1 VRNRRQGAQT
11 PCPPALGRG
20 RKGLCRTASGTDTL
34 ALVPLLITAAIL
46 LLPVPVRAAPPAPPP
61 ARTLE
66 EIVRATIASEE
77 SLRIAEAEVRKAE
90 LRSRRFLLNLTPD
103 VRLQGSYLRIDAEDA
118 GADGGSTPGDTY
130 AWAITLNQA
139 LYTGGRATAA
149 YRGQRDQ
156 EGSLRLQAEVTR
168 RSLSVAAAQ
177 AFYTVLGAAEAIG
190 IGEQAVALARLQFER
205 AARRVQLGEAVL
217 NDQLRAE
224 VSLRRFESELAGFR
238 STLAQAR
245 EAVRRLS
252 GLELAAD
259 LVVPAPLPQI
269 TGDDESLVA
278 EALAARREQKQARLA
293 VAAAEESVRE
303 KKGRFLP
310 SLALNAAWGETG
322 EEFSDRDWSWSAGVV
337 LDMPIYDRGSTPYAL
352 RESRVELEQER
363 LRAEATS
370 RDIEREVRDLL
381 REIEAA
387 RSVTESLRLGVAAA
401 AENLRL
407 SGRRYE
413 VGLADSLEVADAQNA
428 DVVARVGLVAAGYRL
443 EALTLRLRN
452 ALGRKLFAE
461 LGTAASLP

>member
-1 VRNRRQGAQT
+1 MRERGRGLGPPRIRPTALAIVALVLAG
-11 PCPPALGRG
+11 PLGPPA
-20 RKGLCRTASGTDTL
+20 
-34 ALVPLLITAAIL
+34 
-46 LLPVPVRAAPPAPPP
+46 RAGAEPPP

-66 EIVRATIASEE
+66 QVVASALASEE
-77 SLRIAEAEVRKAE
+77 SLRIAEAEVRKAA
-90 LRSRRFLLNLTPD
+90 LRSQRYFLYLTPD
-103 VRLQGSYLRIDAEDA
+103 VRLQGSYLRIDAEESDTE
-118 GADGGSTPGDTY
+118 GGPAPGDTY
-130 AWAITLNQA
+130 AWAVTLNQP

-149 YRGQRDQ
+149 YRGQKDQ
-156 EGSLRLQAEVTR
+156 EASLQLQAELTR
-168 RSLSVAAAQ
+168 RSLTVAAAQ
-177 AFYTVLGAAEAIG
+177 AYYTVLGAAEAIA

-205 AARRVQLGEAVL
+205 AARRVQLGEGVL

-224 VSLRRFESELAGFR
+224 VTLRRFESELAGFR
-238 STLAQAR
+238 STLAQSR

-259 LVVPAPLPQI
+259 LVIPPPLPPI
-269 TGDDESLVA
+269 TGDDASLIA
-278 EALAARREQKQARLA
+278 EALTARREPAQARLA
-293 VAAAEESVRE
+293 VAAAEEGVRE

-337 LDMPIYDRGSTPYAL
+337 LDMPIYERGSTPYEL

-363 LRAEATS
+363 LRSEATS
-370 RDIEREVRDLL
+370 RNIEREVRDLL

-401 AENLRL
+401 TENLRL
-407 SGRRYE
+407 AGRRYE
-413 VGLADSLEVADAQNA
+413 VGLADSVEVADAQNA

-452 ALGRKLFAE
+452 ALGRE
-461 LGTAASLP
+461 LLGGLEAPAGPR

>member
-1 VRNRRQGAQT
+1 VGAT
-11 PCPPALGRG
+11 
-20 RKGLCRTASGTDTL
+20 
-34 ALVPLLITAAIL
+34 V
-46 LLPVPVRAAPPAPPP
+46 
-61 ARTLE
+61 
-66 EIVRATIASEE
+66 ASEE

-90 LRSRRFLLNLTPD
+90 LRSRRFLLFLTPD
-103 VRLQGSYLRIDAEDA
+103 LRLQGTYLRTDAEET
-118 GADGGSTPGDTY
+118 GENGGPTPGDTY
-130 AWAITLNQA
+130 AWGLTLNQP

-156 EGSLRLQAEVTR
+156 ENSLRLQAELTR
-168 RSLSVAAAQ
+168 RALALEAAQ
-177 AFYTVLGAAEAIG
+177 AYYIVLGAAEAIA
-190 IGEQAVALARLQFER
+190 IGEQAVTLARLQFER
-205 AARRVQLGEAVL
+205 ATRRVQLGEAVL

-238 STLAQAR
+238 SALAQAR

-259 LVVPAPLPQI
+259 PVAPPPLPPI
-269 TGDDESLVA
+269 TGDDQSLVA
-278 EALAARREQKQARLA
+278 EALAARREPEQARLA

-310 SLALNAAWGETG
+310 SLALNAAWGESG
-322 EEFSDRDWSWSAGVV
+322 EEFSDRDWSWSAGIV
-337 LDMPIYDRGSTPYAL
+337 LEMPIYDRGSTPYAL

-363 LRAEATS
+363 LRAAAVS

-381 REIEAA
+381 REAEAA
-387 RSVTESLRLGVAAA
+387 RSVVESLRLGVAAA

-407 SGRRYE
+407 AGRRYE

-452 ALGRKLFAE
+452 ALGRELFP
-461 LGTAASLP
+461 GPAAPAPPL

>member
-1 VRNRRQGAQT
+1 MRKLRPGARRCAA
-11 PCPPALGRG
+11 PLARAAFVL
-20 RKGLCRTASGTDTL
+20 A
-34 ALVPLLITAAIL
+34 ALVGIAS
-46 LLPVPVRAAPPAPPP
+46 RAAAAGPAP

-66 EIVRATIASEE
+66 EVVRATLASVE
-77 SLRIAEAEVRKAE
+77 SLRIAEAEVEKAA
-90 LRSRRFLLNLTPD
+90 LRSRRFLLYLTPD
-103 VRLQGSYLRIDAEDA
+103 LRLQGSYLRVDAEKTGDN
-118 GADGGSTPGDTY
+118 GGPAPGDTY
-130 AWAITLNQA
+130 AWGFTLNQP

-149 YRGQRDQ
+149 YRGQKDQ
-156 EGSLRLQAEVTR
+156 EGSLRLQAELTR

-177 AFYTVLGAAEAIG
+177 AYYTVLGAAEAIV

-224 VSLRRFESELAGFR
+224 VSLRRFESELAGYR

-259 LVVPAPLPQI
+259 PVVPAPLPRI
-269 TGDDESLVA
+269 DGDDESLVA
-278 EALAARREQKQARLA
+278 EALAARLEPEQARLA

-322 EEFSDRDWSWSAGVV
+322 ETFTDRDWSWSAGVV
-337 LDMPIYDRGSTPYAL
+337 LDMPIFDRGQTPYAL

-363 LRAEATS
+363 LRAAAMS

-381 REIEAA
+381 REVEAA
-387 RSVTESLRLGVAAA
+387 RSVVESLRLGVAAA
-401 AENLRL
+401 TENLRL
-407 SGRRYE
+407 AGRRYE

-443 EALTLRLRN
+443 EALTVRLRN
-452 ALGRKLFAE
+452 ALGRELFA
-461 LGTAASLP
+461 GP

>member
-1 VRNRRQGAQT
+1 MRDG
-11 PCPPALGRG
+11 GRG
-20 RKGLCRTASGTDTL
+20 PAFLHVPLGQRGVKRVCRTA
-34 ALVPLLITAAIL
+34 IRTAL
-46 LLPVPVRAAPPAPPP
+46 LLAVLPLPARAADAPPAPPP

-66 EIVRATIASEE
+66 EVVHATIASEE

-90 LRSRRFLLNLTPD
+90 LRSRRLFLYLTPD
-103 VRLQGSYLRIDAEDA
+103 VRLQGSYLRIDAEDS
-118 GADGGSTPGDTY
+118 GTNGGPTPGDTY
-130 AWAITLNQA
+130 AWAITLNQP
-139 LYTGGRATAA
+139 LYTGGRATAV
-149 YRGQRDQ
+149 YRGQKDQ

-168 RSLSVAAAQ
+168 RSVSVAAAQ
-177 AFYTVLGAAEAIG
+177 AFYTVLGAAEAIA

-259 LVVPAPLPQI
+259 LAVPALLPQI

-278 EALAARREQKQARLA
+278 EALAARLEPRQARHA

-322 EEFSDRDWSWSAGVV
+322 EEFSDRGWSWSVGVV
-337 LDMPIYDRGSTPYAL
+337 LDLPIYDRGSTPYAL

-363 LRAEATS
+363 LRAEAMS
-370 RDIEREVRDLL
+370 RDIGREVRDLL
-381 REIEAA
+381 REIESA
-387 RSVTESLRLGVAAA
+387 RSVIESLRLGVAAA

-452 ALGRKLFAE
+452 ALGRELFART
-461 LGTAASLP
+461 GAAASLP